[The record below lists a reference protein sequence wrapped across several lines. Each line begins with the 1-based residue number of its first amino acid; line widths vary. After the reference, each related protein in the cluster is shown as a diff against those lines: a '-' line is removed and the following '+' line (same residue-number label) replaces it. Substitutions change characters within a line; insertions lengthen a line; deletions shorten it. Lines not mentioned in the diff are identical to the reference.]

1 MLKESYK
8 EKLIDRFKTT
18 QKTIRFLKKAIDD
31 LKTLED
37 KRYVEHLRNS
47 KIQSLKFSVDTLW
60 KFLRLYFAKAEGKE
74 IKPTPKAVFRYCLQ
88 ADITNKNETELLL
101 EMVDDR
107 NLSSHTYH
115 EDLAETLNENI
126 EEYYE
131 LMKKILDKVE
141 KHLPKA

>member
-1 MLKESYK
+1 MEN
-8 EKLIDRFKTT
+8 KLIERFKTT
-18 QKTIRFLKKAIDD
+18 KKAITFLKKAIDD
-31 LKTLED
+31 YKDLKD

-47 KIQSLKFSVDTLW
+47 KIQSLEFSVDTLW
-60 KFLRLYFAKAEGKE
+60 KFLLIYFTKTEGKE
-74 IKPTPKAVFRYCLQ
+74 LKPTPKTVFRYCLQ
-88 ADITNKNETELLL
+88 ADLTNKDETELLL
-101 EMVDDR
+101 EMVDSR

-141 KHLPKA
+141 KLLIIEK